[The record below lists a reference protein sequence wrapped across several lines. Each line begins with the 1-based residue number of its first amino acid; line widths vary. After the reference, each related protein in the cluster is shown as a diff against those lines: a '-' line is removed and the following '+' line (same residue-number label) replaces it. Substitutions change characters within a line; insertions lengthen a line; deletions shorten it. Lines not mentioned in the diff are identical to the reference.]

1 MGVMRERD
9 EASVVCYF
17 NVKPEWY
24 VLSRVEK
31 KYEYT
36 CLESVL
42 EQLGYQLKFLSDG
55 FKDNK
60 TGFMILDS
68 NPESNSSDIPN
79 LLNKHYP
86 QVYDYFDLHR

>member
-1 MGVMRERD
+1 MRERD

-17 NVKPEWY
+17 NVKPEWHM
-24 VLSRVEK
+24 LSRYEK

-42 EQLGYQLKFLSDG
+42 EQLGYKLKFLSDG

-60 TGFMILDS
+60 TGFMILYP
-68 NPESNSSDIPN
+68 NPESDPHIISD
-79 LLNKHYP
+79 LLSTHYP
-86 QVYDYFDLHR
+86 KVYDYFDLHR